1 MTLERQ
7 FVAGAQQPAAGLRM
21 IGYTSF
27 DQPHHILHSSS
38 RELAGEVGSTA
49 LDGSGWNGSVLIRYD
64 FDSSLQ
70 RLVETRSKGL
80 MTEFTL
86 HLGGVRRRVVEKA
99 GQEQLEEWRTELG
112 AGAWVRREQGGIVEP
127 AGYEWHVKDHLGSST
142 LVLGEDGQAAVGPVA
157 GAAPERHSH
166 VAWGQRRNAADWS
179 EPAWAPWR

>member
-38 RELAGEVGSTA
+38 RELAGEVGSTG

-80 MTEFTL
+80 MTEYTL
-86 HLGGVRRRVVEKA
+86 HLGGVRRR
-99 GQEQLEEWRTELG
+99 EQ
-112 AGAWVRREQGGIVEP
+112 VGIVEP
-127 AGYEWHVKDHLGSST
+127 VGYEWHVTDHLGSSM

-179 EPAWAPWR
+179 EPARAPWR

>member
-1 MTLERQ
+1 M
-7 FVAGAQQPAAGLRM
+7 AQQPAAGLRM

-49 LDGSGWNGSVLIRYD
+49 VDGSGWNGSVLIRYD

-80 MTEFTL
+80 MTEYTL

-99 GQEQLEEWRTELG
+99 GREQLEEWLTELG
-112 AGAWVRREQGGIVEP
+112 AGAWVRREQASLSA
-127 AGYEWHVKDHLGSST
+127 AGYEWHAFVNSRSVPNELALFK
-142 LVLGEDGQAAVGPVA
+142 QAIAEELCEKGL
-157 GAAPERHSH
+157 
-166 VAWGQRRNAADWS
+166 D
-179 EPAWAPWR
+179 